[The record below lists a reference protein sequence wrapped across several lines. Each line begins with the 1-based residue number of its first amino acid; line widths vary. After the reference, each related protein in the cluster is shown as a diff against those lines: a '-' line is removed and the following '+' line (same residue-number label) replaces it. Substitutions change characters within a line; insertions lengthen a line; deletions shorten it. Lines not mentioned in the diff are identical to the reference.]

1 MSGPVVAP
9 DASSA
14 IFLMPVYEDRQSA
27 SALLAA
33 LARLP
38 LRNILV
44 VVVEDGSTIE
54 ELSLDDV
61 RQCGLE
67 GEILYLRRNV
77 GHQRAI
83 AVGLMHLASAHGPT
97 SVIVMDSDGEDEPTS
112 ALQLLEELGR
122 GASDVVVAQR
132 RRRSEPLKFRSSYL
146 IYRAVFKILTG
157 RSIRFGNFVALS
169 PRALRRLA
177 AMQETGLHFP
187 GAIISSKLRT
197 ASIPIDRGKRYFG
210 QSKLNFVG
218 LALHGI
224 RSMMVF
230 AEDILVRVGM
240 LCVALTIVS
249 FVLIAIAG
257 SMKVLGYA
265 SPGWFTTV
273 AGVLLILVMQSGIL
287 TFVTLMMSGIVR
299 GSASVEQSNLHALID
314 RIESTRNS

>member
-1 MSGPVVAP
+1 MGSSMVTPDGP
-9 DASSA
+9 SI
-14 IFLMPVYEDRQSA
+14 IFLMPVYEDKRSA

-33 LARLP
+33 LSKLP
-38 LRNILV
+38 LQNIFV

-54 ELSLDDV
+54 ELSTDDI

-83 AVGLMHLASAHGPT
+83 AVGLMHLSGSHAPT
-97 SVIVMDSDGEDEPTS
+97 DVVVMDSDGEDEPSS
-112 ALQLLEELGR
+112 ALQLLEELKR
-122 GASDVVVAQR
+122 GSGDVVVAR
-132 RRRSEPLKFRSSYL
+132 RRQRSESLKFRGSYL
-146 IYRAVFKILTG
+146 IYQVVFKILTG
-157 RSIRFGNFVALS
+157 RSIHFGNFVALS

-240 LCVALTIVS
+240 SCVALTMVS
-249 FVLIAIAG
+249 IVLIAVAG

-287 TFVTLMMSGIVR
+287 TFVTLMMSGIIR
-299 GSASVEQSNLHALID
+299 GSASVEQSNLHVLID
-314 RIESTRNS
+314 RIASTRNV